1 MAGAETAAK
10 RQSMK
15 QSQADA
21 KRAEAAAFIEKVII
35 TSNSGRKWNRMKKT
49 ADIASGIINLKYY
62 ESLLQDNIVIE
73 LTYVDSGGGMEGKS
87 ALNGLPIER
96 ECNTQVKI
104 KDNYGTILNFA
115 NNKGTSLNIEN
126 ITPIIDDATKGAV
139 VIQLIPKEAVKNNY
153 SGVETRG
160 DGKISDQVES
170 LIKDKEYLHSRKKLH
185 IDETANN
192 MNYCFAKKR
201 PFFIINK
208 LSKDSVPQGA
218 DGAAGSKLGKS
229 AGFLFYETAKGY
241 YFKGIDTLFGQ
252 KVKKR
257 IIYNNDPKP
266 EPPKGYDAKAMEY
279 TQAGSPSLTAM
290 LRGGAWNT
298 KITQY
303 NPFDGS
309 YKVSSLSSE
318 DLEQYLTLAGKEFP
332 KLSEEFNNQEMNK
345 NFSRSTFIVDVPGVL
360 PEGTGLGDAQQQL
373 EKSKLLNF
381 DSASILNQSIMR
393 YQQLF
398 NSKVT
403 ITIPGD
409 FSIHAGDC
417 VWIDTVEKSETQNK
431 ACGDEPDKTV
441 GGPYVV
447 ATLCHYLTTK
457 ETYTKLVLFR
467 DSVGRPPLKG
477 VDEGRPTSIVSNAN
491 KVMQDDFLPNI
502 K

>member
-1 MAGAETAAK
+1 
-10 RQSMK
+10 
-15 QSQADA
+15 
-21 KRAEAAAFIEKVII
+21 
-35 TSNSGRKWNRMKKT
+35 MKKT

-160 DGKISDQVES
+160 DGKISEQVKS
-170 LIKDKEYLHSRKKLH
+170 LLKDKEFLNSRKKLH

-201 PFFIINK
+201 PFFIINRI
-208 LSKDSVPQGA
+208 SKDAVPQGA

-279 TQAGSPSLTAM
+279 TQAGSPS
-290 LRGGAWNT
+290 
-298 KITQY
+298 
-303 NPFDGS
+303 
-309 YKVSSLSSE
+309 
-318 DLEQYLTLAGKEFP
+318 
-332 KLSEEFNNQEMNK
+332 
-345 NFSRSTFIVDVPGVL
+345 
-360 PEGTGLGDAQQQL
+360 
-373 EKSKLLNF
+373 
-381 DSASILNQSIMR
+381 
-393 YQQLF
+393 
-398 NSKVT
+398 
-403 ITIPGD
+403 
-409 FSIHAGDC
+409 
-417 VWIDTVEKSETQNK
+417 
-431 ACGDEPDKTV
+431 
-441 GGPYVV
+441 
-447 ATLCHYLTTK
+447 
-457 ETYTKLVLFR
+457 
-467 DSVGRPPLKG
+467 
-477 VDEGRPTSIVSNAN
+477 
-491 KVMQDDFLPNI
+491 
-502 K
+502 